1 MIKYKK
7 YLDDIVR
14 YEVDKDKS
22 QYKWRLDQSERI
34 TEFPKKFWDDWIDSI
49 KQTDFITYP
58 YVNQLKTRLSEHYKV
73 NDKNV
78 FITPGSDIGIRTM
91 FDVFVTPGSE
101 VLSTFP
107 CFPMYEVY
115 SKLYQA
121 RFRQVS
127 YEHDS
132 DWPQEEGLYWPIDVM
147 LDRINE
153 NTSLIIIANPNNPI
167 GDFKSSHEMKEI
179 FEKTQEMGIPVLI
192 DEAYAE
198 FVERQEDT
206 CIETGLLY
214 DNVMT
219 SRTFSKAKGAAGVRV
234 GYVISNKF
242 MIEKLMK
249 FRMMHEIT
257 GPAAKF
263 ACHILDNYKIV
274 EDYIRDTNF
283 EKCRLIEYFKK
294 AGYDVIGGYCN
305 WIHIN
310 SKDDNEQLCK
320 ILDEYSDVTY
330 KAGAK
335 IPFDNRK
342 NWLRMTVG
350 PNLSKTD
357 FIKDLTINDKI
368 IKL

>member
-7 YLDDIVR
+7 YLDDVVR

-22 QYKWRLDQSERI
+22 QYEWRLDQSERI

-58 YVNQLKTRLSEHYKV
+58 YVNQLKTRLSKHYGVK
-73 NDKNV
+73 NENV

-115 SKLYQA
+115 SQLYQA
-121 RFRQVS
+121 RFRQVP
-127 YEHDS
+127 YEHGP
-132 DWPQEEGLYWPIDVM
+132 DWPQTEGLYWPIDIM

-153 NTSLIIIANPNNPI
+153 NTSLVIIANPNNPI
-167 GDFKSSHEMKEI
+167 GDFKPSYEMKEI
-179 FEKTQEMGIPVLI
+179 FEKTQDMGIPVLI

-206 CIETGLLY
+206 CIKTGLLY

-219 SRTFSKAKGAAGVRV
+219 SRTFSKAKGAAGVRI

-263 ACHILDNYKIV
+263 GIHILDNYDVV
-274 EDYIRDTNF
+274 EDYVKATN
-283 EKCRLIEYFKK
+283 ESKAKLIEMFEPTE
-294 AGYDVIGGYCN
+294 ANVIGGDCN
-305 WIHIN
+305 WIHLH
-310 SKDDNEQLCK
+310 DWLDNEFYTD
-320 ILDEYSDVTY
+320 ILDKYDISY
-330 KAGAK
+330 KAGCT
-335 IPFDNRK
+335 IPYDGRD
-342 NWLRMTVG
+342 NWLRLTVG
-350 PNLSKTD
+350 PGLENTK
-357 FIKDLTINDKI
+357 FIKEMVNV
-368 IKL
+368 

>member
-22 QYKWRLDQSERI
+22 QYEWRLDQSERI

-58 YVNQLKTRLSEHYKV
+58 YVNQLKTRLSEHYGVK
-73 NDKNV
+73 NENV

-115 SKLYQA
+115 SQLYQA
-121 RFRQVS
+121 RFRQVP
-127 YEHDS
+127 YEHGP
-132 DWPQEEGLYWPIDVM
+132 DWPQTEGLYWPIDIM

-153 NTSLIIIANPNNPI
+153 KTSLVIIANPNNPI
-167 GDFKSSHEMKEI
+167 GDFKPSYEMKEI
-179 FEKTQEMGIPVLI
+179 FEKTQDMGIPVLI

-206 CIETGLLY
+206 CIKTGLLY

-219 SRTFSKAKGAAGVRV
+219 SRTFSKAKGGGRC
-234 GYVISNKF
+234 
-242 MIEKLMK
+242 EDRL
-249 FRMMHEIT
+249 
-257 GPAAKF
+257 
-263 ACHILDNYKIV
+263 CHIK
-274 EDYIRDTNF
+274 
-283 EKCRLIEYFKK
+283 
-294 AGYDVIGGYCN
+294 
-305 WIHIN
+305 
-310 SKDDNEQLCK
+310 
-320 ILDEYSDVTY
+320 
-330 KAGAK
+330 
-335 IPFDNRK
+335 
-342 NWLRMTVG
+342 
-350 PNLSKTD
+350 
-357 FIKDLTINDKI
+357 
-368 IKL
+368 